1 MRLIDAD
8 KLSLEVA
15 DKYWDKVILEGVKEH
30 NRNAVRNEIVELIGE
45 QPSVPPLINAQE
57 LKKRGKMMAN
67 IKSVLIIILINIIGV
82 AYLLVAPI
90 GEYHI
95 SRMIPKKYEG
105 TLIVL
110 DSIYFFT
117 MMATALAVLSSLIF
131 TVAYIVDKKYLSGTD
146 NDIDGI

>member
-30 NRNAVRNEIVELIGE
+30 NRNAVRNEIVELIRN
-45 QPSVPPLINAQE
+45 QPSVPLLINAQE

-82 AYLLVAPI
+82 AYLIVAPI
-90 GEYHI
+90 GKYHI
-95 SRMIPKKYEG
+95 DKLIPKQYGG
-105 TLIVL
+105 TLITL
-110 DSIYFFT
+110 DLMYGYT
-117 MMATALAVLSSLIF
+117 MIVAGMAVILSQIF
-131 TVAYIVDKKYLSGTD
+131 AFYCIGFKKLEEMEL
-146 NDIDGI
+146 

>member
-15 DKYWDKVILEGVKEH
+15 DKHWDKVILEGVREH
-30 NRNAVRNEIVELIGE
+30 NPYAIRNEIIELIKR
-45 QPSVPPLINAQE
+45 QPSAQ
-57 LKKRGKMMAN
+57 LKKKGKMMAN
-67 IKSVLIIILINIIGV
+67 IKSVLITILINIIGV

-90 GEYHI
+90 GKYHI

-117 MMATALAVLSSLIF
+117 MMAVTLAVLSSLIF
-131 TVAYIVDKKYLSGTD
+131 TVVYIVDKKWLQEESEE
-146 NDIDGI
+146 